1 MLKPWFLNN
10 SCAFLR
16 QISRTILWQEI
27 LGTLISYVWQKIR
40 QSYERKWTAI
50 FIRLV
55 FKGLQSYTGF
65 LFQMK
70 IFILRFEAFE
80 GHRVKVKVPWSSQG
94 HGEGPTVYNLE
105 KVSPKWNGNSK
116 HERCTAFIGRTRT
129 THIQAK
135 TVDKLWNVD
144 TCPPF
149 IGCEVTN
156 E

>member
-1 MLKPWFLNN
+1 
-10 SCAFLR
+10 
-16 QISRTILWQEI
+16 
-27 LGTLISYVWQKIR
+27 
-40 QSYERKWTAI
+40 
-50 FIRLV
+50 
-55 FKGLQSYTGF
+55 
-65 LFQMK
+65 MK

-135 TVDKLWNVD
+135 TVDLGHWKIGPGVVIKILGRKEDKLWNVD